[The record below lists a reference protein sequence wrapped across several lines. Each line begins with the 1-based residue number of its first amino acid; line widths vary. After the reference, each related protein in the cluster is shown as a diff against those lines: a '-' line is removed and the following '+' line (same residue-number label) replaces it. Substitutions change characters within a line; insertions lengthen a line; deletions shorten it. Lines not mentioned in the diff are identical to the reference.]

1 MSVPLPTRW
10 RTTRTT
16 SWRLWSSTGVLSSSL
31 HPFATAVLWSLA
43 TLSSGICCRAVWMA
57 TKRNPNAAHRAFAQV
72 WPGQHRRGRDLLVW
86 VQGWCNQQLHGK
98 IGRPRDARCWSR
110 LRLFL
115 GRESAESCRPH
126 ALLDRCESAR
136 SALDTSSSLPPG
148 PRALPL
154 SRLFVCLSACLSVH
168 VPICLS
174 CLLSEACPA
183 TRRKIAGDRST
194 AKEGSTGWSAIAGR
208 WTSKA
213 QRSRLRQQPKRRSN
227 HSHKAELT
235 PVVLTHFSRTH

>member
-1 MSVPLPTRW
+1 
-10 RTTRTT
+10 
-16 SWRLWSSTGVLSSSL
+16 
-31 HPFATAVLWSLA
+31 
-43 TLSSGICCRAVWMA
+43 MA
-57 TKRNPNAAHRAFAQV
+57 TKRNPNAARRAFAQV

-86 VQGWCNQQLHGK
+86 VQGWCNQQLHGE

-148 PRALPL
+148 PRAPPL
-154 SRLFVCLSACLSVH
+154 SRLFVCLCACLSVH

-235 PVVLTHFSRTH
+235 PVVLTDSLQSYSLVT